1 MKMKQISDSTLKITI
16 KMEDLEERGMELAD
30 FLVPQEKTE
39 EFFYTVLDELE
50 LPVTFRESGMLSFRV
65 TPKPDKVDIFVT
77 KSDIDQQLNFDDFA
91 DMADLDELSHMT
103 PDEFLKTLEKTIR
116 EKSAG
121 DNQAVQHL
129 EQVEEAELDEEEE
142 EDIRNYIYYI
152 LDFAS
157 LQEAVQFVSL
167 VDFTVEESE
176 LYKMNDRYY
185 MTVLINIE
193 NRSTRYP
200 DYILSRML
208 EHADDTSISRAVLQE
223 HGILLL
229 PVAAIE
235 ELGKVSL
242 A

>member
-16 KMEDLEERGMELAD
+16 KLEDLEERGMEIAD

-50 LPVTFRESGMLSFRV
+50 LPLTFRESGMLSFRV

-77 KSDIDQQLNFDDFA
+77 KSDIDKNLNFEDFA
-91 DMADLDELSHMT
+91 DLANLEDLSQMT
-103 PDEFLKTLEKTIR
+103 PDEFLKTLEKTVR

-121 DNQAVQHL
+121 DDAAVRYL
-129 EQVEEAELDEEEE
+129 EKVEAEEEE
-142 EDIRNYIYYI
+142 EIDDRYIYYI

-157 LQEAVQFVSL
+157 LREVVAFVDT
-167 VDFTVEESE
+167 VDYDVEESE
-176 LYKMNDRYY
+176 LYKMNGRYY

-193 NRSTRYP
+193 NRTKNYLE
-200 DYILSRML
+200 YVLSRML
-208 EHADDTSISRAVLQE
+208 EYTNDTTISRPVLQE
-223 HGILLL
+223 HGHILLPL
-229 PVAAIE
+229 AAIQ

-242 A
+242 S

>member
-16 KMEDLEERGMELAD
+16 KMEDLEERGMEISD
-30 FLVPQEKTE
+30 FLMPQEKTE
-39 EFFYTVLDELE
+39 EFFYTVLDELD

-77 KSDIDQQLNFDDFA
+77 KSDIDHNLNFDDFA
-91 DMADLDELSHMT
+91 DMADLEEISQMT
-103 PDEFLKTLEKTIR
+103 PDEFLKTLEKTIW

-121 DNQAVQHL
+121 DDKAVQHL
-129 EQVEEAELDEEEE
+129 EQVEADEADDEEDVEA
-142 EDIRNYIYYI
+142 RQYIYYI

-167 VDFTVEESE
+167 VDFTIEESE
-176 LYKMNDRYY
+176 LYKMNGRYY

-208 EHADDTSISRAVLQE
+208 EHADDTSISRAILQE
-223 HGILLL
+223 HGVLLL
-229 PVAAIE
+229 PVDAIE

-242 A
+242 V

>member
-16 KMEDLEERGMELAD
+16 KMEDLEERGMEIAD

-39 EFFYTVLDELE
+39 EFFYTVLDELD
-50 LPVTFRESGMLSFRV
+50 LPMTFRESGMLSFRV

-77 KSDIDQQLNFDDFA
+77 KSEIDQQLNFDDFA
-91 DMADLDELSHMT
+91 DIADLEDFSQMS
-103 PDEFLKTLEKTIR
+103 PDEFLKTLEKNIR
-116 EKSAG
+116 EKSLG
-121 DNQAVQHL
+121 DGKAVQYL
-129 EQVEEAELDEEEE
+129 EQAEQEEVEEDDI
-142 EDIRNYIYYI
+142 EDRRYIYYI
-152 LDFAS
+152 LDFAN
-157 LQEAVQFVSL
+157 LQEVVQFVSSI
-167 VDFTVEESE
+167 DFTVEESE

-193 NRSTRYP
+193 NRSTAYP

-223 HGILLL
+223 HGVLLL
-229 PVAAIE
+229 PVGAVD

-242 A
+242 V